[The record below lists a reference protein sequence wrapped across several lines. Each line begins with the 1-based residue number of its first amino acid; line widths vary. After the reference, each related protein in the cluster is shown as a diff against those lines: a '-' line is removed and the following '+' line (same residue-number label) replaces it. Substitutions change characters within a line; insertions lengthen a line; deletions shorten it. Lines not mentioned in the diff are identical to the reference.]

1 MSAQNLTGNTN
12 SNSLNSPDSIPG
24 AVFTGSSR
32 KSGSAPTTRPI
43 QVVWPAFVVVLSLA
57 LFLGHQSGLLS
68 NASPET
74 LAYFPPLAAALAV
87 TVFAWQRYRRE
98 ANGLLL
104 GVAGTFF
111 LFMVLTGQQAFID
124 ALGGAKNA
132 LGKELPWNPW
142 YVARLAVACGLFS
155 ALAAP
160 PGLVVQSS
168 RAVRQSMFTILLVS
182 FLGFP
187 IWATRLPFDLHLTT
201 ASGLSLADSLLLVAS
216 GLLLVMV
223 FARLRRNLAG
233 SDPLYHILYGW
244 VLILAWSAACRVFPY
259 GDPTVAHWVELVSL
273 GIASVVLC
281 GQLVWSA
288 VALQGQYET
297 EASYLSAS
305 RDVLAHIVSTSRE
318 KTAEVF
324 LESCSRV
331 SGCNKGLLLLLS
343 EDGNHAIVAA
353 TYPAREVPVEPGK
366 TLSLEPERRTGFW
379 SGPTARAIR
388 ERKTVVV
395 EAVMSDVE
403 FVNWREVAEGAGYQV
418 SIPVIHDGKIAG
430 AVALW
435 FTEDRWQPNVCMPIA
450 QTVVESVASALYG
463 LREDQ
468 IEKAGEEALQVGAA

>member
-1 MSAQNLTGNTN
+1 MSAQNLTGNTS

-24 AVFTGSSR
+24 AVSTGTSAKCSPASS
-32 KSGSAPTTRPI
+32 TRPI
-43 QVVWPAFVVVLSLA
+43 QIIWPSFVVLLSLT
-57 LFLGHQSGLLS
+57 LFLGHQSGLL
-68 NASPET
+68 AHARPET
-74 LAYFPPLAAALAV
+74 LAYFPPIAAALAV

-98 ANGLLL
+98 ANGWLL

-111 LFMVLTGQQAFID
+111 LFLVLAGQQAFID
-124 ALGGAKNA
+124 ALGGAKDT
-132 LGKELPWNPW
+132 LGKDLPWQPW
-142 YVARLAVACGLFS
+142 FVARLAVACGLFS

-168 RAVRQSMFTILLVS
+168 KAVRQSMFTIVLVA

-187 IWATRLPFDLHLTT
+187 IWATQMPFDLHIRT
-201 ASGLSLADSLLLVAS
+201 ASGLSVADALLLVAS
-216 GLLLVMV
+216 GLLLILV
-223 FARLRRNLAG
+223 FARLRRNIA
-233 SDPLYHILYGW
+233 STDPLYHILYGW

-259 GDPTVAHWVELVSL
+259 GDPSIAHWVELVSL

-305 RDVLAHIVSTSRE
+305 RDVLSRIVSSPRE
-318 KTAEVF
+318 QTPDVF

-331 SGCNKGLLLLLS
+331 TGCNKGLLLMLS
-343 EDGNHAIVAA
+343 DSGNQAVVAA
-353 TYPAREVPVEPGK
+353 TYPVRAVPVEPGK

-403 FVNWREVAEGAGYQV
+403 FVNWREVADGAGYQV
-418 SIPVIHDGKIAG
+418 SIPVIHQGKVAG

-450 QTVVESVASALYG
+450 QTVVESVASALSS
-463 LREDQ
+463 LRDDYVR
-468 IEKAGEEALQVGAA
+468 KTGEEALHAGAA